1 MNLLADIPYEY
12 QENDIQYSKVLGI
25 KTFLTNKEN
34 KEFLEKN
41 NLIAL
46 YGEWGSGKSSIF
58 KTLKKSIET
67 GQDYIP
73 LIFETWKYEKDDN
86 LAFSLL
92 EFILSSLNNLIDSK
106 KENELIKTAYNIL
119 RNFSKGISLKIPF
132 SNFIDIDINK
142 MFEEDEKNKEKCK
155 RSLYMITEN
164 FIKDFQEKI
173 DGCVVST
180 NKKIL
185 IMIDDLDRCEDES
198 IINLLSALK
207 LMFAVKNIIFIC
219 GIDKGAVIQTLLRK
233 YRNKEKS
240 EEYLEKIFS
249 INFNVLKTSKLN
261 LFQNDENIYLK
272 NIKQKIIEATGI
284 TNPRKINKS
293 NNKYEFL
300 KEIIFRKNIINEIK
314 NELITNNQE
323 FEIKNFKELLSN
335 ENKWIKIEK
344 YFNKIIDLYLFLK
357 IILFEF
363 YKINDIPILNSQKN
377 SITGKEERLVL
388 FYNTIIIVSHFEL
401 VGNYSKEQIQI
412 ISNILKKI
420 NRIEFEKELEEDII
434 FIINNL
440 YNFKSLKVFLEREVE
455 KYY

>member
-335 ENKWIKIEK
+335 EN
-344 YFNKIIDLYLFLK
+344 N
-357 IILFEF
+357 
-363 YKINDIPILNSQKN
+363 
-377 SITGKEERLVL
+377 G
-388 FYNTIIIVSHFEL
+388 
-401 VGNYSKEQIQI
+401 
-412 ISNILKKI
+412 
-420 NRIEFEKELEEDII
+420 
-434 FIINNL
+434 
-440 YNFKSLKVFLEREVE
+440 
-455 KYY
+455 

>member
-440 YNFKSLKVFLEREVE
+440 YNFKSLRSRKILL
-455 KYY
+455 KTGLL

>member
-1 MNLLADIPYEY
+1 MNLLVDIPCEY

-119 RNFSKGISLKIPF
+119 KNFSKGISLKIPF

-388 FYNTIIIVSHFEL
+388 FYDTIIIVSHFEL
-401 VGNYSKEQIQI
+401 VGNYSKEQTQI

-434 FIINNL
+434 TIINNL
-440 YNFKSLKVFLEREVE
+440 YNFKSLKIFLEREVE

>member
-249 INFNVLKTSKLN
+249 INFNFLKTSKLN

-440 YNFKSLKVFLEREVE
+440 YNFKSLKIFLEREVE

>member
-314 NELITNNQE
+314 NELKTNNQE
-323 FEIKNFKELLSN
+323 FEIKDFKELLSN

-440 YNFKSLKVFLEREVE
+440 YNFKSLKIFLEREVE

>member
-401 VGNYSKEQIQI
+401 VGNYSKEQMQI

-440 YNFKSLKVFLEREVE
+440 YNFKSLKIFLEREVE

>member
-58 KTLKKSIET
+58 KTLKKSIES

-440 YNFKSLKVFLEREVE
+440 YNFKSLKIFLEREVE

>member
-1 MNLLADIPYEY
+1 MNLLVDIPYEY

-142 MFEEDEKNKEKCK
+142 MFEEDKKNKEKCK

-173 DGCVVST
+173 DGCIVST

-300 KEIIFRKNIINEIK
+300 KEIIFRTNIINEIK

-388 FYNTIIIVSHFEL
+388 FYDTIIIVSHFEL

-434 FIINNL
+434 NIINNL
-440 YNFKSLKVFLEREVE
+440 YNFKSLKIFLEREIE

>member
-440 YNFKSLKVFLEREVE
+440 YNFKSLKIFLEREVE